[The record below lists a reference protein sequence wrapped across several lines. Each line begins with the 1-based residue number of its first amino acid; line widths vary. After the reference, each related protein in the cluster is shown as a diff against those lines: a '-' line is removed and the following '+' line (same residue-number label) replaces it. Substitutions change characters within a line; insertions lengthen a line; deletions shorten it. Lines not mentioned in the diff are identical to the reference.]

1 MDATAPAGRTMHP
14 GRRIDRD
21 RMTSIRPIE
30 RSDAPNLSDF
40 YATLSSESRR
50 RRFLG
55 HVARDDRALADRFT
69 GHTGESLVAILAEA
83 SPRDGLIVGHA
94 TVQQDG
100 PGTAEIALA
109 VADEFQGMGVG
120 GRLMEAAASH
130 ARQLGM
136 HGLNALMYA
145 DNTPMRR
152 LLRATGR
159 VLSDEID
166 AGVEEISVAV

>member
-1 MDATAPAGRTMHP
+1 MHP
-14 GRRIDRD
+14 GRRIDRE
-21 RMTSIRPIE
+21 RTISVRLLE

-40 YATLSSESRR
+40 YASLSPESRR

-69 GHTGESLVAILAEA
+69 GHAGEGLVAILAES
-83 SPRDGLIVGHA
+83 SPRDGLIVAHA
-94 TVQQDG
+94 TVQRDG
-100 PGTAEIALA
+100 PGEAEIALA
-109 VADEFQGMGVG
+109 VADEFQGMGIG
-120 GRLMEAAASH
+120 GRLMEAATKH

-136 HGLNALMYA
+136 HRLNALMYA

-152 LLRATGR
+152 LLRATGP

-166 AGVEEISVAV
+166 AGIEEMSVAV

>member
-1 MDATAPAGRTMHP
+1 MDATAFAGRTMHA

-21 RMTSIRPIE
+21 RRISVRPIE
-30 RSDAPNLSDF
+30 RFDAPNLSDL
-40 YATLSSESRR
+40 YVSLSPESRR

-55 HVARDDRALADRFT
+55 LVAQDERALADRFT
-69 GHTGESLVAILAEA
+69 EHAGEGLVAILAEA

-100 PGTAEIALA
+100 PGTAEVALA
-109 VADEFQGMGVG
+109 VADEFQGMGIG
-120 GRLMEAAASH
+120 GQLMEATTSH

-136 HGLNALMYA
+136 HRLNALMYA

-152 LLRATGR
+152 LLRATGP
-159 VLSDEID
+159 VLSDEIH